1 MATFLITGANRGIG
15 LELVRQAAADG
26 HHVLAAC
33 RGPGRAKEL
42 KALEARDDCDVEVVP
57 MDVAEANSIGT
68 AKTHIGTKP
77 IHVLI
82 NNAGIMGDDPQSPLD
97 MNFDV
102 LTKVLAVN
110 TVAPLRVTKAFL
122 PNLEA
127 TKGKVIVIS
136 SGMGSFGYEETS
148 KMAYCTSKT
157 AVNRLFH
164 GLASALRPKGVAV
177 GIYSPGWVR
186 TAMGGPGATL
196 SVEESARGLLQQIEK
211 LDLARSGSFS
221 NYAGRQLNW

>member
-15 LELVRQAAADG
+15 LELVRQLAASG

-42 KALEARDDCDVEVVP
+42 LALEARDGYDVEVVAL
-57 MDVAEANSIGT
+57 DVTEANSI
-68 AKTHIGTKP
+68 AAARARIGTKP
-77 IHVLI
+77 IDVLI

-97 MNFDV
+97 MDFDV
-102 LTKVLAVN
+102 LTRVLAVN

-122 PNLEA
+122 PNVEA

-136 SGMGSFGYEETS
+136 SAMGSFSYEETS

-157 AVNRLFH
+157 AVNRLFQ
-164 GLASALRPKGVAV
+164 GLASALKPKGVAV
-177 GIYSPGWVR
+177 GIVSPGWVR
-186 TAMGGPGATL
+186 TAMGGASAAL
-196 SVEESARGLLQQIEK
+196 SVEESVMGLLQQIER
-211 LDLARSGSFS
+211 LDLSTSGQFG
-221 NYAGRQLNW
+221 NYAGRKLTW

>member
-15 LELVRQAAADG
+15 LELVRQLASAG

-42 KALEARDDCDVEVVP
+42 MALEAREGYDVEVVAL
-57 MDVAEANSIGT
+57 DVTEANSIVA
-68 AKTHIGTKP
+68 AKARIGTKP
-77 IHVLI
+77 IDVLI

-97 MNFDV
+97 MDFDV
-102 LTKVLAVN
+102 LTRVLAVN

-122 PNLEA
+122 PNVEA

-136 SGMGSFGYEETS
+136 SAMGSFDYEETS

-157 AVNRLFH
+157 AVNRLFR

-177 GIYSPGWVR
+177 GIFSPGWVR
-186 TAMGGPGATL
+186 TAMGGPSAAL
-196 SVEESARGLLQQIEK
+196 SVEDSVLGLLQQIER
-211 LDLARSGSFS
+211 LDLSTSGAFG
-221 NYAGRQLNW
+221 NYAGRKIAW